1 MFEVFELRAPE
12 TLGLN
17 AVLLEVPVELD
28 VLAQRFVCRIAF
40 GEQLEI
46 RSPVVFGC
54 RRMRLNRHAVAHGCG
69 AGGDQ
74 AAVTELHHAEAASS
88 KGLQPIVVAKGGD
101 FDLKLANGIENAFA
115 GRHFEIDPVDR

>member
-54 RRMRLNRHAVAHGCG
+54 RRMRLNRHAVAHGGG
-69 AGGDQ
+69 AGGET

-88 KGLQPIVVAKGGD
+88 KGLQPIVVARSEEHKSE
-101 FDLKLANGIENAFA
+101 LQ
-115 GRHFEIDPVDR
+115 